1 MSKMNELDL
10 CVNELRNAAESLNAV
25 AYNLTALFNNNGVN
39 IFTQHGNDNNQIG
52 CVESESKPVTLEQVR
67 AVLAEKS
74 RAGHTAEVRG
84 LLESHGAN
92 KLSEINRDEYES
104 LLHEAEAIG
113 NE

>member
-1 MSKMNELDL
+1 MEEKDKNISNNSETLHNL
-10 CVNELRNAAESLNAV
+10 
-25 AYNLTALFNNNGVN
+25 AYNLRTLADIIQALAETVREDKPG
-39 IFTQHGNDNNQIG
+39 
-52 CVESESKPVTLEQVR
+52 ESDVIVTLEQVR

-74 RAGHTAEVRG
+74 RAGHMEEVRG

-92 KLSEINRDEYES
+92 KLSEINPNEYES

>member
-1 MSKMNELDL
+1 MNKMNELDL
-10 CVNELRNAAESLNAV
+10 CVSELRRAAQSLNTV
-25 AYNLTALFNNNGVN
+25 ADNLTALFNTNGVN
-39 IFTQHGNDNNQIG
+39 IQHGSENNQIG
-52 CVESESKPVTLEQVR
+52 CVKSEPKPVTLEQVR

-74 RAGHTAEVRG
+74 RAGHMEEVRG

-92 KLSEINRDEYES
+92 KLSEINTNEYES